1 VESVAQQRTV
11 EKGIPKRRPRR
22 WLRRLLLTLLAVVL
36 LLVAA
41 IIGVML
47 YFDIPSNAAGMA
59 AKSVCSAA
67 FVAGRDPDAATL
79 MEQDVLPAS
88 PALSLVST
96 QVDAAQHTVTGE
108 FLGLFD
114 RRASLLDKRGCVLDT
129 EPDPAAEP
137 YVAATPDPRPWPTG
151 EAAVPEADWPRGVDA
166 AALTGVVDAA
176 FEGSGDPLAAN
187 ARGVAV
193 VQDGRLLV
201 LRDGADV
208 APGTALHGW
217 SMTKTV
223 AGMLAYA
230 KLTEDGIDLETPVVD
245 VFPPDREPSWVAQWR
260 EDDRAEITVA
270 DLVFMRPGLAVDE
283 GYQPWEPVVQMLY
296 GEPDMAGWAADHPTD
311 SAPGTSWEY
320 LSATSN
326 ILADVVKAQ
335 FATDEQYWTHSKD
348 ALFDPIGLTSAT
360 LETDTTGTWVGSS
373 YLWASVTDWARLGQ
387 VMLDDG
393 RWDGRQV
400 LPPGWLDLAATPAMP
415 DGDGHGYGA
424 QTWIPGDPIGG
435 ECKDTPGIPR
445 DTLSMEGH
453 WGQLVAMIPS
463 KNAVIVRL
471 GWTFE
476 SDQFDACRFISD
488 VAATLP

>member
-1 VESVAQQRTV
+1 MAATVAA
-11 EKGIPKRRPRR
+11 PPRPRRR
-22 WLRRLLLTLLAVVL
+22 WLRRLLVTLLVVVA
-36 LLVAA
+36 LLVAVVVA
-41 IIGVML
+41 VVMW
-47 YFDIPSNAAGMA
+47 FDIPSNAAGMA

-67 FVAGRDPDAATL
+67 FVAGRGTDAPTL

-88 PALSLVST
+88 PALGLVST
-96 QVDAAQHTVTGE
+96 QVDAEQASVTAE
-108 FLGLFD
+108 FLGMFD
-114 RRASLLDKRGCVLDT
+114 RRASLQSGRGCVLDT
-129 EPDPAAEP
+129 EPDPQAQP
-137 YVAATPDPRPWPTG
+137 FVAPPTDPQPWPTG
-151 EAAVPEADWPRGVDA
+151 DTVVPRSQWPQGVDA
-166 AALTGVVDAA
+166 GALDEVVEDA

-201 LRDGADV
+201 VRDGSDIG
-208 APGTALHGW
+208 PGTPLHGW

-230 KLTEDGIDLETPVVD
+230 TLQERGIDLQTPVVD
-245 VFPPDREPSWVAQWR
+245 AFPPDREPAWVAQWR

-311 SAPGTSWEY
+311 HAPGTYWEY

-335 FATDEQYWTHSKD
+335 FATDEEYWDYSRA
-348 ALFDPIGLTSAT
+348 ALFDPIGVTSAT

-387 VMLDDG
+387 LMLDDG
-393 RWDGRQV
+393 RWQGRQV
-400 LPPGWLDLAATPAMP
+400 LPSGWLELAATRAMP
-415 DGDGHGYGA
+415 DGEGRGYGA
-424 QTWIPGDPIGG
+424 QTWIPGDPVGG
-435 ECKDTPGIPR
+435 ECRDTPGVPA

-463 KNAVIVRL
+463 QDAVVVRL

-476 SDQFDACRFISD
+476 SDQFDACRFIAD
-488 VAATLP
+488 VAAALPLRS